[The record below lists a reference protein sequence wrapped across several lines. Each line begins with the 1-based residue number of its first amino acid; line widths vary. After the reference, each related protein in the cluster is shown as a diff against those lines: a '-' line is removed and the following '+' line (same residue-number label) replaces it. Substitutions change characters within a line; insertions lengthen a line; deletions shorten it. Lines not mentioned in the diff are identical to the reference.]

1 MEHTRLNEHLERH
14 FKGGVYYSCV
24 LNEEATFEQITKQ
37 MEAFHII

>member
-24 LNEEATFEQITKQ
+24 INEEAGYQHGEDQDYAS
-37 MEAFHII
+37 ER

>member
-24 LNEEATFEQITKQ
+24 LNEEAGYQHGEDQYYASKR
-37 MEAFHII
+37 